1 MSGPYLTL
9 SFMKRCKTFFIE
21 AITAAKEEIEKEIA
35 FDKFPKKTVVELA
48 NEVGIGRNALQS
60 GFREI
65 YGSNIKEYMLQVRM
79 ERARQFLEEGRKTMK
94 QIAVCC
100 GYRSQGNFTA
110 AFRKMYGVAPT
121 EYQKEAELWSENLR
135 EMLKA

>member
-1 MSGPYLTL
+1 
-9 SFMKRCKTFFIE
+9 MKRCKTFFIE
-21 AITAAKEEIEKEIA
+21 AITAVKEEIEKEIA

-48 NEVGIGRNALQS
+48 NEAGIGRNALQS

-94 QIAVCC
+94 QIAICC

-121 EYQKEAELWSENLR
+121 EYQQQTELWSDNLK
-135 EMLKA
+135 EIVLIA